1 MISVDREE
9 HKRLCYCML
18 YYYVEMYKLP
28 FPWRQLL
35 LSGHQW
41 TSEPGFGPC
50 KTCKSAPM
58 EEQIAHISL
67 FVSEISIFVLL
78 CIYKKKNK
86 CSETFRQTDGSS
98 HYSNSWLMRKGKFL
112 VSSWGITDQ
121 SKHHQKGYTRDGT
134 RKSLMSQKIP
144 VAGMEQNQEKAVFSF
159 LKRKALWR

>member
-1 MISVDREE
+1 VISIDREE

-41 TSEPGFGPC
+41 TSEPGFGS
-50 KTCKSAPM
+50 CKSAPM

-78 CIYKKKNK
+78 CIYKKKTNVLK
-86 CSETFRQTDGSS
+86 LLDRQMDRLIIPTHD
-98 HYSNSWLMRKGKFL
+98 
-112 VSSWGITDQ
+112 SWGKERFSFPPGESRIRTN
-121 SKHHQKGYTRDGT
+121 T
-134 RKSLMSQKIP
+134 RKCVKCVFRSAKIWYKMSHRT
-144 VAGMEQNQEKAVFSF
+144 
-159 LKRKALWR
+159 L